1 MAVVSYNIASGLAP
15 FTAKLLGS
23 SLPENIHNSI
33 GTYQFDNVP
42 NGVYTLQIVDAN
54 NCIFEKEITV
64 DPSVT
69 TTTTTIIENDLLVVG
84 NVQDTLVIF
93 NPDATNRSS
102 SYQGFPDPL
111 YVELYLWLKTLNGA
125 PLETQKEF
133 SYDITINSSSGS
145 TLELVEYS
153 DQIHSNIIRG
163 SSGPLA
169 NINGDI
175 ELYPGFIEGY
185 FKYVVDRGADD
196 RFIIDLITTN
206 NIFYPNLEITG
217 GTKIYGV
224 TTAEKNRVVMQF

>member
-1 MAVVSYNIASGLAP
+1 MAIVTYNIASGLPP
-15 FTAKLLGS
+15 FRAKIIGS
-23 SLPENIHNSI
+23 SLPENIHNDI
-33 GTYQFDNVP
+33 GVYQFDDVP
-42 NGVYTLQIVDAN
+42 NGVYTLQIEDAN

-64 DPSVT
+64 DPFVS
-69 TTTTTIIENDLLVVG
+69 TTTTTIIEDDLLVVG
-84 NVQDTLVIF
+84 NAQDPLIIF
-93 NPDATNRSS
+93 NPNATNRSN

-125 PLETQKEF
+125 PLETQKDF
-133 SYDITINSSSGS
+133 SYDITINSLSGS
-145 TLELVEYS
+145 TLELIDYS
-153 DQIHSNIIRG
+153 DQIHSNIVRG

-196 RFIIDLITTN
+196 RFIIDLTAAN
-206 NIFYPNLEITG
+206 NIFYPNLELTG

-224 TTAEKNRVVMQF
+224 TTAEKDRIVMQF